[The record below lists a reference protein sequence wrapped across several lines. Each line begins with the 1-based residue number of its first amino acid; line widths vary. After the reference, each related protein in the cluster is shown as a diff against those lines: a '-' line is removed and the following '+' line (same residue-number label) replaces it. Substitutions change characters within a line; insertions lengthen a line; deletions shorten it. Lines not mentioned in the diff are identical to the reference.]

1 MLGIIMRLQHPYC
14 IISQAF
20 SADFC
25 QRIIELGEAT
35 KTMDA
40 AVAHDPSNSVRNSTV
55 AWLRR
60 TDESAWLYEAMDQ
73 TVHETNQRL
82 WNWQLSMAESMQ
94 YTHYGA
100 GQHYGWHADQRRKP
114 YPDDD
119 KRWPGLLRK
128 LSVTVCLAN
137 SEDYEGGDFMIEVLE
152 TPPDAPDKR
161 LKTLREV
168 RQMGA
173 MLIFPSHLYHQ
184 VMPVTSGR
192 RRSLVAWYVGPPF
205 V

>member
-1 MLGIIMRLQHPYC
+1 MRLQHPYC
-14 IISQAF
+14 AVSQAF
-20 SADFC
+20 NAEFC
-25 QRIIELGEAT
+25 QRIIDTGEAT
-35 KTMDA
+35 DTMNA
-40 AVAHDPSNSVRNSTV
+40 AVAHDPTNSVRNSTV

-60 TDESAWLYEAMDQ
+60 KPETAWLYEAVTQLVND
-73 TVHETNQRL
+73 TNARL
-82 WNWQLSMAESMQ
+82 WNWQITMAESMQ

-100 GQHYGWHADQRRKP
+100 GQHYGWHTDQRRKP

-128 LSVTVCLAN
+128 LSVVVSL
-137 SEDYEGGDFMIEVLE
+137 SEADAYEGGDFMLEVLE
-152 TPPDAPDKR
+152 TPPDVAEKR
-161 LKTLREV
+161 LKTITEV

-173 MLIFPSHLYHQ
+173 AVIFPSHLYHQ
-184 VMPVTSGR
+184 VTPVTAGT